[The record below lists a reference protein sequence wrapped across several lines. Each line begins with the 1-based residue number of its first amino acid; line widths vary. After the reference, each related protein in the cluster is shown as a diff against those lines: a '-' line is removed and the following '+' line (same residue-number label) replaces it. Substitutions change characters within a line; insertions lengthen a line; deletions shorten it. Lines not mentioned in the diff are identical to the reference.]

1 MDEPIVMRVEKSGDD
16 TETFNASRW
25 TDGNFWF
32 PVRVEVSPLQIT
44 CIRRGVVRKD
54 AESIMLTQVASV
66 RIHSGLLFA
75 ELIVESSGG
84 VEPIAVHGLYKR
96 DAERIKELLDH
107 HLRQRTKRNDGL

>member
-1 MDEPIVMRVEKSGDD
+1 MNERMEKLTDD
-16 TETFNASRW
+16 IETFTASRW

-32 PVRVEVSPLQIT
+32 PVQVDVSPLQIT
-44 CIRRGVVRKD
+44 CVRRGVVRKD
-54 AESIMLTQVASV
+54 AESIVLTQVASV

-96 DAERIKELLDH
+96 DAERIKELLDQ
-107 HLRQRTKRNDGL
+107 HLRQRQKR